1 MDMTF
6 LRRFDGETRRVKSRN
21 EIFRKLVGTQNL
33 FTEIQQKQLKW
44 FIQ

>member
-6 LRRFDGETRRVKSRN
+6 FKSFDGETRRIKSRN
-21 EIFRKLVGTQNL
+21 EIFMKLVGTQNL